1 MSSPHDALPIDRYGI
16 AGFITDPEADV
27 LFKLARD
34 VPAGEVI
41 VEIGGLYGAST
52 AVIANAAPA
61 AHVLCIDAFCWHPLG
76 EASALRMREGLAAC
90 GADNVVILPGDSG
103 AVGDSWASHIAC
115 LFIDG
120 SHEYLDTA
128 RDLANYGEYAQVIA
142 CHDYTNAL
150 TPGVTRAVDEFCS
163 VTPFEVTE
171 QADFVCVLRR
181 A

>member
-1 MSSPHDALPIDRYGI
+1 MSSPHDALPIDRHGI
-16 AGFITDPEADV
+16 CGFITDPEAEA
-27 LFKLARD
+27 LAKFAAD

-52 AVIANAAPA
+52 AVIAKAAPDA
-61 AHVLCIDAFCWHPLG
+61 LVLCVDAFCWHPCG
-76 EASALRMREGLAAC
+76 EASAARMREGLDAA
-90 GADNVVILPGDSG
+90 GVRNVVIVRADSG
-103 AVGDSWASHIAC
+103 EVGTSWGSHIAC

-128 RDLANYGEYAQVIA
+128 RDLANYGEWAQVIA
-142 CHDYTNAL
+142 CHDYQNPL
-150 TPGVTRAVDEFCS
+150 TPGVTRAVDEFCA
-163 VTPFEVTE
+163 VTPFTVCE